1 MDNYHT
7 YFVAYVIY
15 ADDGTFKVNNGVFAT
30 CSTGVQL
37 ARDAVHFVDKEA
49 PGATLISISK
59 LD

>member
-15 ADDGTFKVNNGVFAT
+15 ADNGTLKFYNGVFGT
-30 CSTGVQL
+30 ESSGVQL
-37 ARDAVHFVDKEA
+37 ARDAMHFVEQEC
-49 PGATLISISK
+49 PGAAVISISK